1 MDVSI
6 SHGNRIMRGTGIG
19 NLRISPSARI
29 EPAPGG
35 RRTAQRD
42 TPAPRSGLP
51 VPLTPSPARNP
62 QRPARTGPSAPF
74 LAQVI
79 AQARPG
85 LSPAREAR
93 RRPAPALDAYRAA
106 RALKSGGPIASVGRR
121 LDLAGV

>member
-1 MDVSI
+1 
-6 SHGNRIMRGTGIG
+6 MRATGIG
-19 NLRISPSARI
+19 NFRISAPERI
-29 EPAPGG
+29 DPAPGG
-35 RRTAQRD
+35 RRTAHRD

-51 VPLTPSPARNP
+51 VPLSPSPARNP
-62 QRPARTGPSAPF
+62 ERPARTGASAPF

-106 RALKSGGPIASVGRR
+106 RALKSGGPIDAVGRQI
-121 LDLAGV
+121 DLPGV

>member
-1 MDVSI
+1 
-6 SHGNRIMRGTGIG
+6 MRATGIG
-19 NLRISPSARI
+19 NLRISPPARI
-29 EPAPGG
+29 EPAPAG

-42 TPAPRSGLP
+42 TSAPRPGLP
-51 VPLTPSPARNP
+51 VPLSPSPARAP
-62 QRPARTGPSAPF
+62 ERPTRAGASAPF

-106 RALKSGGPIASVGRR
+106 RALKSGAPIGAVGRQ
-121 LDLAGV
+121 LDLPGV

>member
-6 SHGNRIMRGTGIG
+6 SHGNRIMRATGIG
-19 NLRISPSARI
+19 ILLISPPARI

-35 RRTAQRD
+35 RRTAHRD
-42 TPAPRSGLP
+42 TPDPRSDLP
-51 VPLTPSPARNP
+51 IALTPSPARSSR
-62 QRPARTGPSAPF
+62 RPARIGLSAPF
-74 LAQVI
+74 LAQII

-93 RRPAPALDAYRAA
+93 RRPAPALEAYRAA
-106 RALKSGGPIASVGRR
+106 RALKSGGPTGAVGRR